1 MDPIYVKGAVISPGW
16 IGRPELGVTDRP
28 LTAPE
33 IQKAAYSFPLGSPL
47 FDFKQPV
54 IDVQHDFKPQ
64 ALAVEQFIAPEPIE
78 FNNDIYDPGTW
89 FLTSKVTDP
98 TIQRMILNGELNG
111 YSVGAFPEEYKQ
123 LLVKKGMFAD
133 VPEGGWF
140 PLAVSLVKMPFYP
153 KAVFK
158 VFGPDD
164 IIKKSLNFNKEVDT
178 VADGD
183 NAIAAMFGKLLDY
196 VIKKEGSD
204 DGKQYETELE
214 KKVRE
219 LKEENSELK
228 SENEKQS
235 KKIDKLKSKSEK
247 PPGKEEKDDDDEEED
262 EEDEKN
268 KKKTKKSKKSKKGKK
283 SKSKKTKEEKEESD
297 EEEDEEDSEDNDDND
312 DEEVDEKEE
321 KIIKKG
327 LSPDDKK
334 TKPTKSFNER
344 AGMDPLGRNPKY
356 L

>member
-1 MDPIYVKGAVISPGW
+1 LDAIYVKGAVISPGW
-16 IGRPELGVTDRP
+16 IGRPELGQTDRP
-28 LTAPE
+28 LTALE

-47 FDFKQPV
+47 FDYKQPV
-54 IDVQHDFKPQ
+54 VDVQHDFNPQ

-98 TIQRMILNGELNG
+98 TIQRMILSGELTG

-123 LLVKKGMFAD
+123 LFVKKGMFAD

-140 PLAVSLVKMPFYP
+140 PLAVSMVKMPFYP

-164 IIKKSLNFNKEVDT
+164 IIKKSLNFNSEVDT
-178 VADGD
+178 VSGEEDKGMAGLV
-183 NAIAAMFGKLLDY
+183 NRLLDI

-214 KKVRE
+214 KKVRQ
-219 LKEENSELK
+219 LKEKDEENQKTIKKLEKKVNKLS
-228 SENEKQS
+228 EKQ
-235 KKIDKLKSKSEK
+235 EE
-247 PPGKEEKDDDDEEED
+247 PPGKEDDDDEED
-262 EEDEKN
+262 DDKN
-268 KKKTKKSKKSKKGKK
+268 KKSKKSKKSKKGKK
-283 SKSKKTKEEKEESD
+283 DKKDKKSKSKKTKDDEEDDDSEEEEIDDDD
-297 EEEDEEDSEDNDDND
+297 EEEE
-312 DEEVDEKEE
+312 EEVEE

-327 LSPDDKK
+327 LSPDNKK